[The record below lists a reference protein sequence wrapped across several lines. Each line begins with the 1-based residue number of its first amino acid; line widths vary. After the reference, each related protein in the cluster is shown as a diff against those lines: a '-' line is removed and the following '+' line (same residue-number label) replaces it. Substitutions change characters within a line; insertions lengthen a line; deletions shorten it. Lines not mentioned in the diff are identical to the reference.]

1 MADDLSLYWSLFQ
14 GEFPGE
20 SIEKENATRMGHC
33 MGKRNNPLT
42 TVR

>member
-20 SIEKENATRMGHC
+20 SIEDATTMGHWAKVWFL
-33 MGKRNNPLT
+33 MGMCAP
-42 TVR
+42 

>member
-20 SIEKENATRMGHC
+20 LIEDATTWVTGQKYDSWWACVHP
-33 MGKRNNPLT
+33 K
-42 TVR
+42 